1 MIGAHGVDG
10 FGALLSDV
18 GDGDGSVLLG
28 GGVPASGD
36 GGGVHGVGVSLV
48 VGLVV
53 LVLLGSVL
61 VSAVSGL
68 SVAVVAAVLG
78 FDTDGD
84 KGAGNEGNVAEH
96 FLLKL

>member
-1 MIGAHGVDG
+1 M
-10 FGALLSDV
+10 
-18 GDGDGSVLLG
+18 
-28 GGVPASGD
+28 
-36 GGGVHGVGVSLV
+36 
-48 VGLVV
+48 
-53 LVLLGSVL
+53 L